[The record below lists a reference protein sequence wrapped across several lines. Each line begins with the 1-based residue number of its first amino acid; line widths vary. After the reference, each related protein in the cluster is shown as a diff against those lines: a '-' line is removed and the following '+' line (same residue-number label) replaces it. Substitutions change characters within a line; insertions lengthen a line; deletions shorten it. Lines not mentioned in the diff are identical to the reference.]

1 MVSRRRLRSTPG
13 PGTAVHAAS
22 FLRQRLIVLDRELL
36 SSPRELKRIWLHEL
50 YHFVWWRM
58 SNARRLVWE
67 QILFEEFR
75 SATTGELGWSAEVRK
90 NALAPL
96 DARLRTRGWRE
107 YCCES
112 FCDSAAWYAAGL
124 KRHAEGTLTS
134 QARRIRSLYFKLR
147 MLP

>member
-1 MVSRRRLRSTPG
+1 VVSRGLLRATPG

-36 SSPRELKRIWLHEL
+36 SSPGELKRIWIHEL

-58 SNARRLVWE
+58 SNGSRLAWE
-67 QILFEEFR
+67 QLLLKEVQ
-75 SATTGELGWSAEVRK
+75 SQTPGELGWSAEVRK
-90 NALAPL
+90 QALLPR
-96 DARLRTRGWRE
+96 DAVLGTRRWRE

-124 KRHAEGTLTS
+124 KRHPEGTLTAK
-134 QARRIRSLYFKLR
+134 ARRIRSLYFKVR